1 MSVNGVCV
9 KAEGSELTVFNAVP
23 YYSDTSTSKD
33 PDGLQKR
40 NLLSDTNSR
49 SVKTAVF
56 SPDGTRIAFLQ
67 RTRLAPAHSICMSW
81 VLMAERSPRL
91 RERALST
98 RRRYCWS
105 GGSDSRRR
113 SVAGRAAGWRPA
125 ACCDGTAPLSGRE

>member
-23 YYSDTSTSKD
+23 YYSGTFTSKD

-56 SPDGTRIAFLQ
+56 SPEDCLPAADSTGARPFNLYVLGADGGEVTK
-67 RTRLAPAHSICMSW
+67 
-81 VLMAERSPRL
+81 
-91 RERALST
+91 
-98 RRRYCWS
+98 
-105 GGSDSRRR
+105 
-113 SVAGRAAGWRPA
+113 VAGAGSFDEKEILLEWR
-125 ACCDGTAPLSGRE
+125 E

>member
-1 MSVNGVCV
+1 MSVNGVRM

-56 SPDGTRIAFLQ
+56 SPDGTRIAFLAADS
-67 RTRLAPAHSICMSW
+67 TGA
-81 VLMAERSPRL
+81 RSFNL
-91 RERALST
+91 YVVGAD
-98 RRRYCWS
+98 
-105 GGSDSRRR
+105 GGEATK
-113 SVAGRAAGWRPA
+113 VAGAGSFDEKEILLEWR
-125 ACCDGTAPLSGRE
+125 E